1 MTTRVL
7 TDTGEHTGVSV
18 ASITSREFGTG
29 CHLVLIPRPPAH
41 QPPAPFATVVDDAGE
56 KVATLYYYEGE
67 LGDIRVVLGSGRVL
81 G

>member
-18 ASITSREFGTG
+18 ASIISREFGTG
-29 CHLVLIPRPPAH
+29 CHLVLVPRSPAH
-41 QPPAPFATVVDDAGE
+41 QPPAPFAAVIDTEGAR
-56 KVATLYYYEGE
+56 VATLYRYEGE
-67 LGDIRVVLGSGRVL
+67 LGDIEVALGSGRVL